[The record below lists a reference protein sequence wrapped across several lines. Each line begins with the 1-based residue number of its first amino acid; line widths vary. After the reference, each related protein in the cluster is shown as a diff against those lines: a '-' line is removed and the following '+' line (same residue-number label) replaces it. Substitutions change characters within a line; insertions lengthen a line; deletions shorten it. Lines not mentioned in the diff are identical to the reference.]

1 MTIAEPLKSTNWWG
15 KFELEE
21 GELGHWCVGPLELWI
36 RRANQDWRYGSKRS
50 ENPVENRLQVDV
62 PWNSRGSE
70 RALPEEE
77 ARFGVA
83 KTGSTIELAPLLA
96 DRPVVA
102 RPAVP
107 FFVPPGEKVDV
118 FLSTPLWVQLRVGK
132 SALAEVPCFRPSD
145 TWFGSNTRGELSYS
159 SRTHLRRNLANVEHR
174 PHRAISCLSIENNAK
189 ENLALERLSLPVPQ
203 LSIFASPTGSL
214 WTEHVSVRNEE
225 DGDLSEVSLGK
236 GPPREAGNGKLIAPP
251 RSPLG
256 RSFGSLIFGGLF
268 EVGN

>member
-1 MTIAEPLKSTNWWG
+1 MAIAETLTREAWWG
-15 KFELEE
+15 EFELEE
-21 GELGHWCVGPLELWI
+21 GELAHWLVGPLELWI
-36 RRANQDWRYGSKRS
+36 RRTNQDWRYGSKRS
-50 ENPVENRLQVDV
+50 DNFKEDRLEIDV
-62 PWNSRGSE
+62 PWKARGVE
-70 RALPEEE
+70 DKLPEEQ

-83 KTGSTIELAPLLA
+83 KTDSKIELAPRLA

-118 FLSTPLWVQLRVGK
+118 FLSTPLWVQLSVGK
-132 SALAEVPCFRPSD
+132 RALAEFPCARPSD
-145 TWFGSNTRGELSYS
+145 TWFGSNTRGELSYAL
-159 SRTHLRRNLANVEHR
+159 RTLLRRNLANVELR
-174 PHRAISCLSIENNAK
+174 PHRAISCLSIENVSK

-203 LSIFASPTGSL
+203 LSLFASPTGSL

-236 GPPREAGNGKLIAPP
+236 GPPREAGSGKLIAPP

-268 EVGN
+268 EAGH